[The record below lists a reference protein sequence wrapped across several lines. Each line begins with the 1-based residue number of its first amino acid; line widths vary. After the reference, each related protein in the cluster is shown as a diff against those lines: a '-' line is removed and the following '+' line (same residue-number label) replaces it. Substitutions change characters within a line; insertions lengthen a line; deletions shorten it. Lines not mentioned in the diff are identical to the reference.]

1 MDKNTENLNIFSVPE
16 SCKNSCSY
24 SEISVLTNENK
35 VETKRN
41 KEYIKPRW
49 AKVTKNIKLKK

>member
-1 MDKNTENLNIFSVPE
+1 MDKNIDKPNLFSVPE

-24 SEISVLTNENK
+24 SEISILTNEKK
-35 VETKRN
+35 VETNRN

-49 AKVTKNIKLKK
+49 AKVTKNMNLKK